1 MEFNNQN
8 TWFGISSSLYSAVL
22 QSDRASHHKASPD
35 RSNVSPNSTTVTWW
49 SCGKGRRKVVR
60 SAVRPQVHPSCHSGK
75 RRQTKCRFIYFI
87 FLLERNTQ
95 DSSPMTGRHWY
106 TTDRYKVLEKDN
118 RHTPLRAY
126 KEPKVPGGH
135 WADPYR
141 THRRNTQTPAPPT
154 SNYHHT
160 SHPTIE

>member
-1 MEFNNQN
+1 M
-8 TWFGISSSLYSAVL
+8 
-22 QSDRASHHKASPD
+22 
-35 RSNVSPNSTTVTWW
+35 
-49 SCGKGRRKVVR
+49 VR
-60 SAVRPQVHPSCHSGK
+60 SAVRPSCHSGK

-126 KEPKVPGGH
+126 KEPKVPGATG
-135 WADPYR
+135 PIPIKR
-141 THRRNTQTPAPPT
+141 TTEISKPHPPT
-154 SNYHHT
+154 TTTPPLLQSNKSLGMILLGPVQNPQNLSSMELQKLYSIAESPPAEWTPFVRPHRQT
-160 SHPTIE
+160 TQIRPRLYDRINPKE